1 MCIIILTSHLFSYCT
16 EGAESQRLGPL
27 GAGTP
32 DSAGPGGSPVF
43 IMAKR
48 EKLSHGL
55 ANFRPI
61 AMTSSTPAR
70 CQEHLFCTR
79 LKLAHTTATWC
90 YFLLDHSN
98 AKLFTNTFCATNM
111 ELPIVGSTNLDP
123 NCSKQNTNIA
133 WFFGWNR
140 RLSMLKVSGWSRCAR
155 SSLVVGGMGHK
166 ASLDLH
172 NDMVGFVETK
182 HGL

>member
-1 MCIIILTSHLFSYCT
+1 M
-16 EGAESQRLGPL
+16 
-27 GAGTP
+27 
-32 DSAGPGGSPVF
+32 V
-43 IMAKR
+43 
-48 EKLSHGL
+48 L

-155 SSLVVGGMGHK
+155 IILGGWRDGPQSVPGSPQWHG
-166 ASLDLH
+166 
-172 NDMVGFVETK
+172 GFCRNETWVITCYN
-182 HGL
+182 HIFIGMF